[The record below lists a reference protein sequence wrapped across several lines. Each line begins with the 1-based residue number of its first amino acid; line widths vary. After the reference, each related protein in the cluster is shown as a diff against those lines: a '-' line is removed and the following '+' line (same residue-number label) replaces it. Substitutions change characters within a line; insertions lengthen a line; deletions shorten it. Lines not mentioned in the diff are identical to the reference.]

1 MSEDDFE
8 QFRQMVLQQ
17 KNLQE
22 KLCDISD
29 KEEFYKSVMKLGREN
44 GFNFTIENIREAMM
58 KNQRAWIER
67 WI

>member
-22 KLCDISD
+22 KLSVISD
-29 KEEFYKSVMKLGREN
+29 KEEFYKSVMELGREN
-44 GFNFTIENIREAMM
+44 GFDFTIENIREALM